1 MGLDP
6 YLKKK
11 FERVF
16 YGFFDTNRNGVIDWN
31 DFEILFGKIK
41 ELRGEDSHEY
51 RIVSDA
57 MLMVWKGLL
66 QETKDIDITQ
76 EIDKT
81 TEVTIDEWL
90 KTWEKFDKK
99 HMPIWQWEYLKYMF
113 FLIDTSGDKYIDVD
127 EYVEVMGIYG
137 MKPDESKAAFKKFAV
152 EKVDGKDKAIEKVNY
167 GQFVRLW
174 YDYFGSKDKT
184 RPGNWLFGKIE

>member
-6 YLKKK
+6 FLKKK

-66 QETKDIDITQ
+66 QETKGIDMTQ
-76 EIDKT
+76 EIDREI
-81 TEVTIDEWL
+81 EVTIDEWL
-90 KTWEKFDKK
+90 KIWESFNPK

-113 FLIDTSGDKYIDVD
+113 FLIDTSGDKFIDEA
-127 EYVEVMGIYG
+127 EYVEVMAIYG
-137 MKPDESKAAFKKFAV
+137 MKPADSKAAFAKFAV
-152 EKVDGKDKAIEKVNY
+152 SEGKKVDKVNY

-174 YDYFGSKDKT
+174 YDFFGSTDKSKA
-184 RPGNWLFGKIE
+184 GNYLFGKIE